1 MRPRSTRPRL
11 SALLAVAL
19 TAVALAAAAQATN
32 VLDGLERDSLAVRF
46 ELRDAPP
53 HRDVVVVAIDDATF
67 SQLQVHW
74 PFKRSL
80 HGRMIERLHAGGP
93 SERVYD
99 VQFTEPTSPRED
111 GALYDAAGRAGGAVL
126 VTAETDGHGHTNV
139 LGGDDNLRA
148 VHARA
153 AAGNLSND
161 SNGAITSFPREVGG
175 VGSVPVVTTAR
186 LGRPLPASSF
196 TSGGKAWIDFRGGPG
211 AVRTVSFA
219 DVLRGRFAPDAF
231 RGKVVVVGATTPT
244 LQDVHATPVGGTSL
258 MAGPEVQANAI
269 STALDGNPLR
279 SAPALVGWLL
289 VMGLALATPLLRLRL
304 RIGATAAGGVALA
317 CAYVAA
323 GPARV
328 AP

>member
-11 SALLAVAL
+11 SALVAVVL

-32 VLDGLERDSLAVRF
+32 LLDGLERDSLAVRF
-46 ELRDAPP
+46 DVRDAPP

-80 HGRMIERLHAGGP
+80 HARTIERLHAAGAR
-93 SERVYD
+93 EIVYD
-99 VQFTEPTSPRED
+99 VQFTEPTTPHED
-111 GALYDAAGRAGGAVL
+111 GALYDAIGRVGGAVL

-139 LGGDDNLRA
+139 LGGDANLRA

-161 SNGAITSFPREVGG
+161 RSGATPRFPRDVGG
-175 VGSVPVVTTAR
+175 VASVRVVTAAR

-196 TSGGKAWIDFRGGPG
+196 SGGGGKGWTADRGGP
-211 AVRTVSFA
+211 ASVRTVSFA
-219 DVLRGRFAPDAF
+219 DVLRGRVPAGVF

-244 LQDVHATPVGGTSL
+244 
-258 MAGPEVQANAI
+258 
-269 STALDGNPLR
+269 
-279 SAPALVGWLL
+279 
-289 VMGLALATPLLRLRL
+289 
-304 RIGATAAGGVALA
+304 
-317 CAYVAA
+317 
-323 GPARV
+323 
-328 AP
+328 